1 MKYIKFLATAL
12 TGLMTFTSCGDFGDT
27 NVDPNNPS
35 TPDTRFLFTYACKD
49 VPDFTLN
56 GTYDPWT
63 QYYPQYYAE
72 RQNVQY
78 TGYAQTDFNT
88 GPYYYATIRNLNT
101 IISLNENEATS
112 GQSYVVQLG
121 STENQIAACRTL
133 RAFVYMHLTDIVGMI
148 PYSEAVLGD
157 ENIFNPKYD
166 TQEFIYEDLDR
177 DLKEAYAQFNESG
190 TLDSN
195 YDILYAGN
203 IARWKKLNASIR
215 MMMAIKL
222 SDVDPA
228 AGKARFAQAYADGG
242 IVDNDDRLEYKY
254 LAETANQNPLYDN
267 VIVSGR
273 KDFAPSKTLLDQLN
287 AYNDPRVEV
296 YADPN
301 SEGKYEGVPFGIT
314 QSEIVNYTDCASFDP
329 RFYQQNSP
337 MVSISA
343 AHILLIQAEAA
354 VRGWISAD
362 AETLYKAGIAAS
374 FGFYDL
380 ADKFDAYYAQPT
392 ITFSG
397 SEQEKIEKIAMQRW
411 LANFMHDG
419 VEAWS
424 DWRRLNVPKLK
435 PGTAATVTHIPY
447 RRIYYPDDYATNV
460 DNYNAAIAAQGA
472 DNFDTRV
479 WWDVAPNE

>member
-1 MKYIKFLATAL
+1 
-12 TGLMTFTSCGDFGDT
+12 
-27 NVDPNNPS
+27 
-35 TPDTRFLFTYACKD
+35 
-49 VPDFTLN
+49 
-56 GTYDPWT
+56 
-63 QYYPQYYAE
+63 
-72 RQNVQY
+72 
-78 TGYAQTDFNT
+78 
-88 GPYYYATIRNLNT
+88 
-101 IISLNENEATS
+101 
-112 GQSYVVQLG
+112 
-121 STENQIAACRTL
+121 
-133 RAFVYMHLTDIVGMI
+133 
-148 PYSEAVLGD
+148 
-157 ENIFNPKYD
+157 
-166 TQEFIYEDLDR
+166 
-177 DLKEAYAQFNESG
+177 
-190 TLDSN
+190 
-195 YDILYAGN
+195 
-203 IARWKKLNASIR
+203 

-228 AGKARFAQAYADGG
+228 AGKTRFAQAYADGG

-392 ITFSG
+392 IAFSG